1 MINISYKE
9 ETIFDNVLK
18 TDSLWYEIKV
28 KDNGIGFEQE
38 FEDKIFIPFQ
48 RLHARTQYKG
58 TGIGLAVCRRIVERH
73 GGEISV
79 KSETDLGSEFII
91 KIPHNFIYTTTG

>member
-1 MINISYKE
+1 MNIKDLQINCNPTEKDLSKLKE
-9 ETIFDNVLK
+9 WLK
-18 TDSLWYEIKV
+18 
-28 KDNGIGFEQE
+28 

-73 GGEISV
+73 GGAISV